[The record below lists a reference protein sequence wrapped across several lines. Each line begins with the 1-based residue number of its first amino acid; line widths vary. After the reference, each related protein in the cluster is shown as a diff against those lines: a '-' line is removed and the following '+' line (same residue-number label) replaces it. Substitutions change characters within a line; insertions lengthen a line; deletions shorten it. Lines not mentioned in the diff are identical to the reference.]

1 MPEPASISEQI
12 REHFKLALL
21 TAPQIPEVLDRV
33 VRAREDAISEQ
44 ETSDGFINIKAGD
57 EAAQKFGTRVDQ
69 KELVVEIEIQVRA
82 VQGQVWE
89 TKADVIAVKAH
100 AKLLAYS
107 SWPSQ
112 IAQIRHVGVDRG
124 GDRGNR
130 TPGKETHRY
139 AVRFLNSAAALDQGP
154 TQP

>member
-1 MPEPASISEQI
+1 MPDPTSISEQI

-21 TAPQIPEVLDRV
+21 AATQIPEVENRV
-33 VRAREDAISEQ
+33 FRAREDAISEE
-44 ETSDGFINIKAGD
+44 ETATGLINIKAGD
-57 EAAQKFGTRVDQ
+57 EASQKFGSLVDQ
-69 KELVVEIEIQVRA
+69 KELIVDLDIHVRT
-82 VQGQVWE
+82 VQGEVWE
-89 TKADVIAVKAH
+89 TKADIIGVKVH

-112 IAQIRHVGVDRG
+112 IAQFRHAGVDRG

-139 AVRFLNSAAALDQGP
+139 AVRFLNSAKALDQGP
-154 TQP
+154 T

>member
-1 MPEPASISEQI
+1 MAEATSISEQT

-21 TAPQIPEVLDRV
+21 AAPQIPEVGTRV

-57 EAAQKFGTRVDQ
+57 EASQKLGSGVDQ
-69 KELVVEIEIQVRA
+69 KELIVEIELQVRV
-82 VQGQVWE
+82 VQGEVWE
-89 TKADVIAVKAH
+89 TKADIIAVKMH
-100 AKLLAYS
+100 AKLMAYA
-107 SWPSQ
+107 SWPGPV
-112 IAQIRHVGVDRG
+112 AQIRHVGVDRG

-139 AVRFLNSAAALDQGP
+139 AVRFLNSARALDQGP
-154 TQP
+154 T